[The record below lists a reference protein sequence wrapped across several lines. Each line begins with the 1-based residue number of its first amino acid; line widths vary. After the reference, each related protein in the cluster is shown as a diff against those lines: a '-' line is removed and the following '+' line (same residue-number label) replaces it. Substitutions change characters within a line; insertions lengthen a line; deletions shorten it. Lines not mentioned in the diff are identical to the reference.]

1 MNIYYLYNSKN
12 IKFQNEPRS
21 PFGIMAPLCAAAT
34 AHAAA
39 MPAGA
44 AQLTQWIADT
54 TTMKKMIKD
63 FKVTTTT
70 MPTHQQM
77 KITSRITH
85 SK

>member
-1 MNIYYLYNSKN
+1 MVV
-12 IKFQNEPRS
+12 
-21 PFGIMAPLCAAAT
+21 AAARAPAAAA
-34 AHAAA
+34 AHVAVAA

-77 KITSRITH
+77 KITSKIIH
-85 SK
+85 SR